1 MTDPFARWGLFVYR
15 HRRLVVVAWLI
26 ALAVCGV
33 FAPKAGDVLKSGGIE
48 VPGSDS
54 AVGSVTL
61 ADEFSTSA
69 LNNVAVVF
77 RSDSLTVD
85 DSAYRTQVDQ
95 AAKRVAAADG
105 VTNVVTYFATR
116 LETLVSKDRH
126 TTIMFA
132 SLEGDEGEAQTHV
145 DGVRK
150 ALDKVVLEHYVTG
163 SPAVNSD
170 FQTTSEEDLKRA
182 EVLTFALVL
191 LLLLVTFRTV
201 VSAAVPLVLA
211 AAAVVTAT
219 AAIYAIGS
227 QTDTSIFAL
236 NVASMIGLGLAIDF
250 SLIVVSR
257 FREEL
262 ATSGDARVASAV
274 TMATAGRSIVYSGM
288 TVMAGMLVL
297 TLLVNLMVIRSISL
311 GVMLV
316 AATALIAGV
325 TLLPA
330 VLGLLSH
337 RLERLRVMP
346 KGKPKPESEGFW
358 YRFSHSIMRRPW
370 AWLAVSVAIIL
381 VLALPAL
388 RLKML
393 GATPNVLPSRAES
406 VKGADILDAEFGDNL
421 LTPIQI
427 VLKAPGEGGVFTP
440 RFLTGLDKLT
450 NTLAA
455 DPRATQVTSLATY
468 MAAEPRD
475 GRWQNLE
482 PDHDFQPAPDLS
494 HLKPGEVTPGV
505 FLKSFI
511 DVWVD
516 GVPHSPAYFGFG
528 RFRFATGTNRQLQV
542 TPALQVYRVNGGRLK
557 VRAGGAVTLWRRADF
572 GQRNKGKTIT
582 AESETT
588 LVTGDQLVVP
598 PQTAVTLRVD
608 GAPVEMIAAVAF
620 HVRPGVEPQFSWL
633 ESEPTSDPFAGIQR
647 EVIGGGLGMTFPRGE
662 TNIKLD
668 LSRTKPG
675 ARFPRHLHPGPE
687 LIVTQSG
694 TLTIFASP
702 EMVMTGS
709 DGRVKEGK
717 YDTPI
722 ALGPGGKAVVQGFGI
737 HRAQNFGKRD
747 AEVWSLRMLDATQPP
762 FTLIA
767 VREFARTFVNLDGA
781 NDTTVIN
788 VVPRYGP
795 YDNRQQD
802 FVTDVRNLIIP
813 SVPGLSQDHAYVSGT
828 TANFMDFR
836 DKLYGRFAFLVGA
849 VLLLTFFILMMFFQ
863 SVFLP
868 LKAILMNVLSILA
881 TFGVLVLI
889 FQHGWG
895 SGLFGFDPVGAI
907 GVITPAVLF
916 VILFSLSTDY
926 EVFMLSRIKEYYDR
940 SHDNEESVA
949 TGLQHTA
956 GVITAAGLI
965 LIGVFG
971 SFAAAGII
979 TIKEIGL
986 GLAIGVLIDTV
997 LVRTIMVPATM
1008 RLAGPINW
1016 LMPAWLKR
1024 IVPELREGPVG
1035 DIRVALAGGIGTIRR
1050 VVSETVSRP
1059 AFRLDHALMAEGPAR
1074 SWVVRV
1080 VGSDS
1085 EELAVTGPIELGRD
1099 SATELP
1105 LAVDD
1110 EISRRHVQ
1118 LSPAPGGVLVEDL
1131 GSMNGTYVEERRI
1144 EGPTLVPPGGRLRI
1158 GETTLEV
1165 GERIAPSYVLEI
1177 VDAAGER
1184 RRLPLGVPLHI
1195 GRHRAAGVA
1204 LVSDD
1209 LVSRVHARLTPTE
1222 QGVLVEDLGSRNGT
1236 FVNGERLGES
1246 RVARPGD
1253 RILVGGTEL
1262 ELIPADGSAS
1272 QGRTRTTATT

>member
-1 MTDPFARWGLFVYR
+1 
-15 HRRLVVVAWLI
+15 
-26 ALAVCGV
+26 
-33 FAPKAGDVLKSGGIE
+33 
-48 VPGSDS
+48 
-54 AVGSVTL
+54 
-61 ADEFSTSA
+61 
-69 LNNVAVVF
+69 
-77 RSDSLTVD
+77 
-85 DSAYRTQVDQ
+85 
-95 AAKRVAAADG
+95 
-105 VTNVVTYFATR
+105 
-116 LETLVSKDRH
+116 
-126 TTIMFA
+126 
-132 SLEGDEGEAQTHV
+132 
-145 DGVRK
+145 
-150 ALDKVVLEHYVTG
+150 
-163 SPAVNSD
+163 
-170 FQTTSEEDLKRA
+170 
-182 EVLTFALVL
+182 
-191 LLLLVTFRTV
+191 
-201 VSAAVPLVLA
+201 
-211 AAAVVTAT
+211 
-219 AAIYAIGS
+219 
-227 QTDTSIFAL
+227 
-236 NVASMIGLGLAIDF
+236 
-250 SLIVVSR
+250 
-257 FREEL
+257 
-262 ATSGDARVASAV
+262 
-274 TMATAGRSIVYSGM
+274 
-288 TVMAGMLVL
+288 
-297 TLLVNLMVIRSISL
+297 
-311 GVMLV
+311 
-316 AATALIAGV
+316 
-325 TLLPA
+325 
-330 VLGLLSH
+330 
-337 RLERLRVMP
+337 
-346 KGKPKPESEGFW
+346 
-358 YRFSHSIMRRPW
+358 
-370 AWLAVSVAIIL
+370 
-381 VLALPAL
+381 
-388 RLKML
+388 
-393 GATPNVLPSRAES
+393 
-406 VKGADILDAEFGDNL
+406 
-421 LTPIQI
+421 
-427 VLKAPGEGGVFTP
+427 
-440 RFLTGLDKLT
+440 
-450 NTLAA
+450 
-455 DPRATQVTSLATY
+455 

-475 GRWQNLE
+475 GRWQNLT
-482 PDHDFQPAPDLS
+482 PDHDFLPAPNLS
-494 HLKPGEVTPGV
+494 NLKPGEVTPGV

-542 TPALQVYRVNGGRLK
+542 TPALQVYRVNRGRLR

-572 GQRNKGKTIT
+572 GQRNKGKAIT

-620 HVRPGVEPQFSWL
+620 HVRPGVQPQSSWL
-633 ESEPTSDPFAGIQR
+633 ESQPTSDPFAGIQR
-647 EVIGGGLGMTFPRGE
+647 EVIGGGLGMTFPNGE

-687 LIVTQSG
+687 LIVTESG

-709 DGRVKEGK
+709 DGRVKEGR

-767 VREFARTFVNLDGA
+767 VREFAKTFVNLDGA

-795 YDNRQQD
+795 YDDRQQD

-836 DKLYGRFAFLVGA
+836 DKLYGRFPFLVGA

-895 SGLFGFDPVGAI
+895 SGLFGFEPVGAI

-940 SHDNEESVA
+940 THDNEESVA

-1008 RLAGPINW
+1008 RLAGAINW

-1035 DIRVALAGGIGTIRR
+1035 DIRARAGRR
-1050 VVSETVSRP
+1050 DRHDPARGLGDRVPAGFPARP
-1059 AFRLDHALMAEGPAR
+1059 RAHGRGPAR

-1080 VGSDS
+1080 VGSDAD
-1085 EELAVTGPIELGRD
+1085 ELAVTGPIELGRD
-1099 SATELP
+1099 SSTGLP

-1110 EISRRHVQ
+1110 EISRRHAQ

-1177 VDAAGER
+1177 VDAAGGR

-1204 LVSDD
+1204 LESDD
-1209 LVSRVHARLTPTE
+1209 LVSRVHARLTPTG

-1246 RVARPGD
+1246 RVAMPGD
-1253 RILVGGTEL
+1253 RIVVGGTEL
-1262 ELIPADGSAS
+1262 ELLPADGSES
-1272 QGRTRTTATT
+1272 QGRPRTTATT